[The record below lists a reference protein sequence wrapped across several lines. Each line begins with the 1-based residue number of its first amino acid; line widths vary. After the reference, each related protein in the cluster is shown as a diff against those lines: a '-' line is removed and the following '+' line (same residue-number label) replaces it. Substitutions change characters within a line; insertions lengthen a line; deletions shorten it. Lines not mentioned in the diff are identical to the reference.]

1 MSLINTLN
9 NGVLGIQRG
18 LADAQR
24 SASTIASANSMTT
37 DHAVDFAEPFVD
49 LMLARTQV
57 KASAQV
63 VKTTDEMLGTII
75 DVLA

>member
-9 NGVLGIQRG
+9 TGVLGIQRG
-18 LADAQR
+18 LAAAQR
-24 SASTIASANSMTT
+24 SASTIASADCMTT
-37 DHAVDFAEPFVD
+37 DHTVDFAEPFVD

-57 KASAQV
+57 EASVQV
-63 VKTTDEMLGTII
+63 VKTMDEMLGTII